1 MFFLFCLF
9 VLLFYHFS
17 NSSCKEDLYLN
28 TQVIEKVLLL
38 NDVVL
43 LHGAYL
49 RQRDNVKQTLFFF

>member
-1 MFFLFCLF
+1 MQGRFISEYPSHRDSF
-9 VLLFYHFS
+9 V
-17 NSSCKEDLYLN
+17 
-28 TQVIEKVLLL
+28 V